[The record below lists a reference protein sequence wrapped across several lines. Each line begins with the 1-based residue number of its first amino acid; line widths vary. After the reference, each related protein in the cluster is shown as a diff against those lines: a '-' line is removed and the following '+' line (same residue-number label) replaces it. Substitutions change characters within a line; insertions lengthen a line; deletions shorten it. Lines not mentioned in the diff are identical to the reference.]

1 MEKAISLDKN
11 NVEYLNEL
19 GSHKIR
25 QEKVKEALKCYSK
38 ALRREKTNTT
48 ALLGQLK
55 CQIFDEKYDEVEKQF
70 ELLPE
75 TVPAITTNPVQT
87 FVFVHAYSSWGFES
101 YLSFKKEFPYLKVVL
116 DKKKNSDEMNEKLV
130 DESITMHFK
139 ALKVFSKI
147 LIFSKFF

>member
-19 GSHKIR
+19 GSQKIR

-55 CQIFDEKYDEVEKQF
+55 CQIFDEKLDEVEKQL
-70 ELLPE
+70 ELLSE

-87 FVFVHAYSSWGFES
+87 FVFLNH
-101 YLSFKKEFPYLKVVL
+101 
-116 DKKKNSDEMNEKLV
+116 
-130 DESITMHFK
+130 I
-139 ALKVFSKI
+139 
-147 LIFSKFF
+147 